1 MIRTSYNNVLEIIE
15 NRLIPDKTAKQLR
28 GEVFTPLKLAS
39 EMLFGLR
46 KSALKSMEKA
56 MPDITSSEYYK
67 LIWGLDEDGSI
78 IEDDPEDRIGGI
90 PLELFRNPNTKW
102 LDPANGIGN
111 FPFVAF
117 YMIDYQLNHHSKD
130 RTFKGEKNKN
140 KRRKHI
146 VENMLYMIEINK
158 GNTNTARKI
167 FNLLVPGAKTNIF
180 CADTLTLSREDINRI
195 LGTDEFDVI
204 MGNPP
209 YNSGGVKSSGA
220 TNYQTIW
227 DHFIFQTENT
237 KKKKSFPGS
246 IKLLKKGGYL
256 CFIHPSSWLQKSDIH
271 NEIMLRFNIQFIRIY
286 TDEQNNNLFSGGGLV
301 GTTYYV
307 LENRQSTLEDNIII
321 LETNNKLIKLSRRN
335 YKESNFTIFRCDNIA
350 LNNIYTRFKTI
361 DELVGI
367 DGKKYYSTDGKL
379 NDDLP
384 PGTYKYISTHVK
396 GGIVVCRTDKKFKHY
411 GKPKIIFASSRY
423 LYHYDDY
430 AGEYG
435 IFGNNIHYIID
446 TKENLKKISKFLDT
460 KFVKYILKAT
470 KHSQELA
477 DFKYIPD
484 IRDYT
489 GIISDE
495 ALCRE
500 FGLDY
505 ESVRSQKD
513 IPNNQNILKELP
525 QCVTSKTKKAEKAKA
540 EAETKKEKAKAKA
553 ETKKEKAKSKAETK
567 KSKPKSKNTKTRKS
581 K

>member
-1 MIRTSYNNVLEIIE
+1 MIRTPYNNVLEIIE
-15 NRLIPDKTAKQLR
+15 NRLIPDKIAKQLR

-227 DHFIFQTENT
+227 DDFIFQTENT
-237 KKKKSFPGS
+237 FPGS

-256 CFIHPSSWLQKSDIH
+256 CFIHPSSWLQESDIH

-286 TDEQNNNLFSGGGLV
+286 TSDQNNKLFSGGGSV

-321 LETNNKLIKLSRRN
+321 LETNNKYINLSRRN
-335 YKESNFTIFRCDNIA
+335 YKESHFTIFRYDNIG

-384 PGTYKYISTHVK
+384 HGTYKYISTQQQ
-396 GGIVVCRTDKKFKHY
+396 GGIVVCRTDKQFKHY

-470 KHSQELA
+470 KHSQEFV
-477 DFKYIPD
+477 DCKYIPD

-525 QCVTSKTKKAEKAKA
+525 QCVTSKTSTKEKAEKAKA
-540 EAETKKEKAKAKA
+540 ETK
-553 ETKKEKAKSKAETK
+553 TKTK
-567 KSKPKSKNTKTRKS
+567 TKKPKSKNTKTRKA